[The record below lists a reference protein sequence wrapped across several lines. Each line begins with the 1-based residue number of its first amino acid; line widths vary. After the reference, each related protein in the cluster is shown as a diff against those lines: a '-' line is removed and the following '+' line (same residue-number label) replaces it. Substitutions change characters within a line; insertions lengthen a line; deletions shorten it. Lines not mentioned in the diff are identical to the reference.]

1 MNHPDHHLGAVF
13 ADTYTGAITFTGSMI
28 AYGKLNG
35 DLDSGALALP
45 ASTSSMPAWVWL
57 LSVAPAGS

>member
-1 MNHPDHHLGAVF
+1 MPAVCVLTGS
-13 ADTYTGAITFTGSMI
+13 AGVTGAITFTGSMI